1 MKMPIARSVL
11 SGLLLVACLPRLA
24 PAQIADDPA
33 EPLREAASKG
43 ENARVNALLAKGLP
57 IDAADIKG
65 RTALMLAAQH
75 GRAETVRLLLSKGA
89 NARAR
94 DKSGFTAWGLAT
106 FSPAGHGSHEA
117 ALKALPQ
124 PARPRVVVN
133 AGWTPVHLI
142 SSCFMSA
149 GELRSGIDK
158 ASLDQVIL
166 EQFQN
171 VAASPGGNH
180 FEIVSASA
188 RGMNTSL
195 QADGV
200 APLEAAGADAVVNI
214 QVQPGAGCIAAKDT
228 LSLGIDVRVFRV
240 RDRGLLLGKAI
251 AEGGV
256 KGLRSMQVDSPAQYL
271 PVFLHWIKPEA
282 EPVYQAVAEALYRVD
297 M

>member
-1 MKMPIARSVL
+1 MMPIARSIL
-11 SGLLLVACLPRLA
+11 SALLLAACLPRPA

-33 EPLREAASKG
+33 APLREAASKG
-43 ENARVNALLAKGLP
+43 QTARVSALIEKGLP
-57 IDAADIKG
+57 IDGADLKG

-89 NARAR
+89 NPRAR
-94 DKSGFTAWGLAT
+94 EKSGFTAWGLAT

-117 ALKALPQ
+117 ALQALPQ
-124 PARPRVVVN
+124 PARPCVVVN

-149 GELRSGIDK
+149 GELRSGIDRL
-158 ASLDQVIL
+158 SLDRVIL
-166 EQFQN
+166 EQFQ
-171 VAASPGGNH
+171 AAATAPGRH
-180 FEIVSASA
+180 EIEIVRAIA
-188 RGMNTSL
+188 RGMNTAL

-200 APLEAAGADAVVNI
+200 APVEADGADAVVNI
-214 QVQPGAGCIAAKDT
+214 QVQPGAGCMTGKDN

-251 AEGGV
+251 AGGGI
-256 KGLRSMQVDSPAQYL
+256 KGLRSMQADNPAQYM
-271 PVFLHWIKPEA
+271 PVFLHWLKPEA
-282 EPVYQAVAEALYRVD
+282 EPVYQAVAEALYRTD